1 MSDKIGEKSFLRK
14 CEASLNPKSQVRF
27 ETSIYTNYTKP
38 ENSLEKR
45 PGKKLGK
52 KYFISERF
60 QGIMNKLVKSVV
72 MSFKSN
78 SVQVVCLS
86 VLGFCAGVFLTCLLI
101 TAHRPDSRHGV
112 GGLETSAEPEY
123 DENLSALLASVESD
137 IKTAD
142 SAVLAGKNSAAG
154 SDGDT
159 AAAAEALINSDT
171 SIVTYQTYRVKSGDM
186 IGFIADAFDVTQDTI
201 ISVNNIKQSRLIQPG
216 QYLKIPSMP
225 GIIYTVKKDGETAAA
240 IAEKYKV
247 NAEKCANANFVSLNT
262 ELKAG
267 TSLFVPDAELDWA
280 TRQEINGDLFKK
292 PLHARY
298 WLSSNYGWRDS
309 PFNAGSRTFHG
320 GLDMAVSQG
329 TPIYAALE
337 GKVTAVGYN
346 ATYGN
351 YVIITHH
358 SGYKTLYGHMKSTAC
373 RTGNFVYTNTIIGYV
388 GSTGMSTG
396 PHLHFTVY
404 KNGKTINPMTVL
416 N

>member
-14 CEASLNPKSQVRF
+14 CEASLVQNPQKI
-27 ETSIYTNYTKP
+27 TG
-38 ENSLEKR
+38 EK
-45 PGKKLGK
+45 KD
-52 KYFISERF
+52 FISEKKHC
-60 QGIMNKLVKSVV
+60 IINKLVNNVV

-78 SVQVVCLS
+78 SIQVVCLS
-86 VLGFCAGVFLTCLLI
+86 VLGFCAGVFLTCVLI
-101 TAHRPDSRHGV
+101 TARRPDTRHGV

-123 DENLSALLASVESD
+123 EENLSTLLAEVDKD
-137 IKTAD
+137 IKAADSVKKEPAEVSEIADDDNLLALAEDAPDASVSAD
-142 SAVLAGKNSAAG
+142 SALP
-154 SDGDT
+154 
-159 AAAAEALINSDT
+159 EAVS
-171 SIVTYQTYRVKSGDM
+171 SIITYQTYRVKSGDM

-225 GIIYTVKKDGETAAA
+225 GIIYTVKKNGETPAT

-247 NAEKCANANFVSLNT
+247 NADKCASANYVSLDT

-309 PFNAGSRTFHG
+309 PFNPGKRTFHG
-320 GLDMAVSQG
+320 GLDMAVASG
-329 TPIYAALE
+329 TPIYAALD
-337 GKVTAVGYN
+337 GTVTAVGFN

-373 RTGNFVYTNTIIGYV
+373 RKGNFVYTNTVIGYV

-404 KNGKTINPMTVL
+404 KNGKTINPFAVL

>member
-1 MSDKIGEKSFLRK
+1 MSEKIGEKSLLRK
-14 CEASLNPKSQVRF
+14 CEA
-27 ETSIYTNYTKP
+27 TIAA
-38 ENSLEKR
+38 ENSTEKTSE
-45 PGKKLGK
+45 K
-52 KYFISERF
+52 KYFISEKLHCIINR
-60 QGIMNKLVKSVV
+60 LVKSTV

-78 SVQVVCLS
+78 SIQVVCLS
-86 VLGFCAGVFLTCLLI
+86 VLGFCAGVFLTCVLI
-101 TAHRPDSRHGV
+101 SAHRPDTRHGV
-112 GGLETSAEPEY
+112 GGLETTAEPEY
-123 DENLSALLASVESD
+123 EENLSSLLASVEDDLSA
-137 IKTAD
+137 AD
-142 SAVLAGKNSAAG
+142 SENADSVVDSNS
-154 SDGDT
+154 
-159 AAAAEALINSDT
+159 
-171 SIVTYQTYRVKSGDM
+171 SIITYQTYRVKAGDM

-225 GIIYTVKKDGETAAA
+225 GIIYTVKKNGETPQT

-247 NAEKCANANFVSLNT
+247 NAEKCASANYVSLDT

-298 WLSSNYGWRDS
+298 WLSSNYGWRNS
-309 PFNAGSRTFHG
+309 PFNAGARTFHG
-320 GLDMAVSQG
+320 GIDMAVSAG
-329 TPIYAALE
+329 TPIYAALD
-337 GKVTAVGYN
+337 GTVTAVGYN

-373 RTGNFVYTNTIIGYV
+373 RKGNFVYTNTVIGYV

-404 KNGKTINPMTVL
+404 KNGKTINPLTVL

>member
-14 CEASLNPKSQVRF
+14 CEASLGQNP
-27 ETSIYTNYTKP
+27 
-38 ENSLEKR
+38 LEM
-45 PGKKLGK
+45 PSEKKD
-52 KYFISERF
+52 FISEKKHCIIR
-60 QGIMNKLVKSVV
+60 KLVNNVI

-86 VLGFCAGVFLTCLLI
+86 VLGFCAGVLLTCVLI
-101 TAHRPDSRHGV
+101 TARRPDTKHGV
-112 GGLETSAEPEY
+112 GGLETAAEPEY
-123 DENLSALLASVESD
+123 EENLSTLLADVDAAIDLAKVEE
-137 IKTAD
+137 
-142 SAVLAGKNSAAG
+142 
-154 SDGDT
+154 
-159 AAAAEALINSDT
+159 AAAAADALSENT
-171 SIVTYQTYRVKSGDM
+171 SENLEITYQTYRVKAGDM

-225 GIIYTVKKDGETAAA
+225 GIIYTVKKNGETPVT

-247 NAEKCANANFVSLNT
+247 NADKIASVNYLNNDS

-267 TSLFVPDAELDWA
+267 TSLFVPEAELDWA

-309 PFNAGSRTFHG
+309 PFNAGKRTFHG
-320 GLDMAVSQG
+320 GLDMAVASG
-329 TPIYAALE
+329 TPIYAALD
-337 GKVTAVGYN
+337 GTVTAVGFN

-373 RTGNFVYTNTIIGYV
+373 RKGNFVYTNTVIGYV

-404 KNGKTINPMTVL
+404 KNGKTINPFTVL

>member
-1 MSDKIGEKSFLRK
+1 MSEKIGEKSLLKK
-14 CEASLNPKSQVRF
+14 CEATIN
-27 ETSIYTNYTKP
+27 I
-38 ENSLEKR
+38 EKKMEMKAEKNR
-45 PGKKLGK
+45 
-52 KYFISERF
+52 FISEKIQCIISR
-60 QGIMNKLVKSVV
+60 LVKSVT
-72 MSFKSN
+72 MSFKTN

-101 TAHRPDSRHGV
+101 TARRPDSRHGV
-112 GGLETSAEPEY
+112 GGLETTAEPEY
-123 DENLSALLASVESD
+123 EENLSSLLASVESD
-137 IKTAD
+137 INAADAAQTAEFAQNADLTD
-142 SAVLAGKNSAAG
+142 S
-154 SDGDT
+154 
-159 AAAAEALINSDT
+159 
-171 SIVTYQTYRVKSGDM
+171 SITYQTYRIKAGDM
-186 IGFIADAFDVTQDTI
+186 IGFIADAFDVSQDTI
-201 ISVNNIKQSRLIQPG
+201 ISVNNIRQSRLIKPG
-216 QYLKIPSMP
+216 EYLKIPSMS
-225 GIIYTVKKDGETAAA
+225 GIIYTVKKNGETAAT

-247 NAEKCANANFVSLNT
+247 NADKCASANNVSLDT

-298 WLSSNYGWRDS
+298 YLSSYYGWRNS

-320 GLDMAVSQG
+320 GIDMAIASG
-329 TPIYAALE
+329 TPVYAALD
-337 GKVTAVGYN
+337 GTVSATGYN

-358 SGYKTLYGHMKSTAC
+358 SGYKTLYGHLSSINC
-373 RTGNFVYTNTIIGYV
+373 RKGNFVYTNTMIGRV

-404 KNGKTINPMTVL
+404 KNGKTINPLTVL

>member
-1 MSDKIGEKSFLRK
+1 MSEKIGEKSFLKK
-14 CEASLNPKSQVRF
+14 CEASREASF
-27 ETSIYTNYTKP
+27 ETRSAPKTERKFELNFEIRPEIKP
-38 ENSLEKR
+38 Q
-45 PGKKLGK
+45 K

-60 QGIMNKLVKSVV
+60 QCIMNKLVKSIT

-101 TAHRPDSRHGV
+101 TARRPDSRHGV
-112 GGLETSAEPEY
+112 GGLETTAEPEY
-123 DENLSALLASVESD
+123 EENLSSLLADVENDIALADAAEDSALTEAALPESD
-137 IKTAD
+137 
-142 SAVLAGKNSAAG
+142 
-154 SDGDT
+154 
-159 AAAAEALINSDT
+159 
-171 SIVTYQTYRVKSGDM
+171 SIITYQTYRVKSGDM

-225 GIIYTVKKDGETAAA
+225 GIIYTVKKNGETAAT

-247 NAEKCANANFVSLNT
+247 NAEKTALANNVSLDT

-267 TSLFVPDAELDWA
+267 TSLFVPEAELDWA

-298 WLSSNYGWRDS
+298 WLSSNYGWRNS

-320 GLDMAVSQG
+320 GIDMAVSQG
-329 TPIYAALE
+329 TPIYAALD
-337 GKVTAVGYN
+337 GTVTAVGYN

-373 RTGNFVYTNTIIGYV
+373 RKGNFVYTNTVIGYV

-404 KNGKTINPMTVL
+404 KNGKTINPMVVL